1 MEKIPLRI
9 RIQKGIYVVIDP
21 FVKMLIKAGLTPNAV
36 TTIGF
41 ILNIGVAVIFIK
53 GAERGHRGDLSYVGW
68 AGALILFAG
77 LFDMLDGQ
85 VARLGNMSS
94 TFGALYDS
102 VLDRYSEL
110 VMFFGICYYLVGH
123 HYFLSSIFAFIAM
136 IGSMMVSYTR
146 ARAEGLGIECKDG
159 LMQRPERVILIGITA
174 IACGVTG
181 NYLGGDYKWYLPGVS
196 FHVLE
201 TMSIFTIPIALMAV
215 LTNITAIKRL
225 TGAKKTLDERD
236 AARAATPKSNHTLL
250 AGLMIILSSGI
261 AFTPVVADQGKKP
274 APTAAMHT
282 TVAIEPQDTFPVP
295 TGNPYQLF
303 YLQRNANTNTIVCEL
318 NYEKNGKLNSES
330 PVHVFWIRYQE
341 GGMRKELNYIQ
352 RVFAYGM
359 KSQAMGDGTYKLH
372 FVSYRKQTFTLMPSP
387 RDNKYRVYA
396 TINKKPAQLNR
407 LFVKV
412 DGGTFWSPNVVY
424 MELKGIDVATGKEVM
439 ERFKP

>member
-21 FVKMLIKAGLTPNAV
+21 FVKLLIKAGLTPNAV

-41 ILNIGVAVIFIK
+41 ILNIGVAVIFIS
-53 GAERGHRGDLSYVGW
+53 GAEEGHRGDLSYVGW

-159 LMQRPERVILIGITA
+159 LMQRPERVITIGISA
-174 IACGVTG
+174 IACGITAH
-181 NYLGGDYKWYLPGVS
+181 YMGGDHKWYIPGVS

-201 TMSIFTIPIALMAV
+201 TMSVFTIPLVLMAV
-215 LTNITAIKRL
+215 LTNVTALNRL
-225 TGAKKTLDERD
+225 SSAQKTLDKRD
-236 AARAATPKSNHTLL
+236 EEKSVAKKSGNTLL
-250 AGLMIILSSGI
+250 LVLGIVLLSGI
-261 AFTPVVADQGKKP
+261 VFTVKADQGKKP
-274 APTAAMHT
+274 AQPVTSVST
-282 TVAIEPQDTFPVP
+282 AIEPQDTFPVP
-295 TGNPYQLF
+295 AGNPLQLF
-303 YLQRNANTNTIVCEL
+303 YLQRTANTNTIICEL
-318 NYEKNGKLNSES
+318 NYDKTGKLNEES
-330 PVHVFWIRYQE
+330 PVHVFWIRYPE

-352 RVFAYGM
+352 RVFAYGIRAQRLANG
-359 KSQAMGDGTYKLH
+359 SYKLN
-372 FVSYRKQTFTLMPSP
+372 FVSYKKQTFTLMPSP
-387 RDNKYRVYA
+387 KDNKYRVYA
-396 TINKKPAQLNR
+396 TINQKQAQLTR

-424 MELKGIDVATGKEVM
+424 MEMKGIDVATGKEVM

>member
-1 MEKIPLRI
+1 MESVSLRTKL
-9 RIQKGIYVVIDP
+9 QKGIYKIIDP
-21 FVKMLIKAGLTPNAV
+21 FVKLLIKMGLTPNAV

-41 ILNIGVAVIFIK
+41 ILNIGVTVIFIM
-53 GAERGHRGDLSYVGW
+53 GAEEGNRSDLSYIGW

-85 VARLGNMSS
+85 VARLGKMSS

-159 LMQRPERVILIGITA
+159 LMQRPERIITIGVAA

-181 NYLGGDYKWYLPGVS
+181 HYIGGDHKWYISGVS

-201 TMSIFTIPIALMAV
+201 TMSIFTIPIVLMAV
-215 LTNITAIKRL
+215 MTNITALKRL
-225 TGAKKTLDERD
+225 LGAKKTLDGRD
-236 AARAATPKSNHTLL
+236 HQTTTNSGNNIAVVLGLVVLTGFGFMLPVKSKPVNHLQTAMINKMP
-250 AGLMIILSSGI
+250 AG
-261 AFTPVVADQGKKP
+261 D
-274 APTAAMHT
+274 
-282 TVAIEPQDTFPVP
+282 PQDTFPVP
-295 TGNPYQLF
+295 SGNPKQLF
-303 YLQRNANTNTIVCEL
+303 YLQRTANTNTIVCEL
-318 NYEKNGKLNSES
+318 NYDNTGKLDEES
-330 PVHVFWIRYQE
+330 PVHVFWIRYPE

-352 RVFAYGM
+352 RIFAYGI
-359 KSQAMGDGTYKLH
+359 KSQAQGDGTYKLH
-372 FVSYRKQTFTLMPSP
+372 FVSYRKQSLLLMPSP
-387 RDNKYRVYA
+387 KDNKYHVYA
-396 TINKKPAQLNR
+396 TINQKQAQLNR
-407 LFVKV
+407 IFIKV
-412 DGGTFWSPNVVY
+412 DGGSFWSPNIVY
-424 MELKGIDVATGKEVM
+424 MEMKGIDVATGKELV